1 MAELKLQRHISPQC
15 TSEITACG
23 ALSSYEQEYKNIQ
36 ALDTLKDYRL
46 YLVPHVRT
54 KKKQQSCLQ
63 TKKAQKWET
72 KRHKEAVCKLTSNSC
87 LWVLPVL
94 TVMLLNLLTD
104 ASMASY
110 SQNNYIYVYI

>member
-54 KKKQQSCLQ
+54 KKKT
-63 TKKAQKWET
+63 TKLPSN
-72 KRHKEAVCKLTSNSC
+72 KEGTEVGNKTTQRGC
-87 LWVLPVL
+87 VQIDVEF
-94 TVMLLNLLTD
+94 MLVGT
-104 ASMASY
+104 ASAHR
-110 SQNNYIYVYI
+110 NAP